1 MTGASEA
8 PAVHSRDIPTP
19 VWVAV
24 AMLLL
29 AIAVV
34 LHGILPRYEFRV
46 VENGRA
52 IIVYDRWSGRF
63 QRANYDE
70 NGNPTL
76 TSVVQPF

>member
-8 PAVHSRDIPTP
+8 PAVHTRDIPTA
-19 VWVAV
+19 VWIAV

-34 LHGILPRYEFRV
+34 LHGILPRYEFQV

>member
-1 MTGASEA
+1 M
-8 PAVHSRDIPTP
+8 
-19 VWVAV
+19 
-24 AMLLL
+24 
-29 AIAVV
+29 AVV
-34 LHGILPRYEFRV
+34 MHGILPRYEFRV

-52 IIVYDRWSGRF
+52 IIIYDRWSGRF

>member
-1 MTGASEA
+1 MPGASEA
-8 PAVHSRDIPTP
+8 PAVHSRDIPTA
-19 VWVAV
+19 VWIAV